1 MNSRETVASGAAISF
16 VGALAAAVPVFDVY
30 DDIVADKPPLTTL
43 VENAPLF
50 LMTGAVVVAGV
61 WLARSGWDGRYARTM
76 VKLALGNVLGVATL
90 VALIVFIQLEL
101 QGELKPLLIA
111 ADTVVIGAVGGVLVG
126 YQSARQEQ
134 SLDAADTE
142 RERARALFAN
152 SRDAIAFVEFAGGTP
167 VVRDV
172 NVAFEELFGYD
183 AGDLGEESLRALL
196 VPADPRNGAI
206 PETRLEQAVAEREV
220 TRLTADGEREF
231 LLQTVPVGM
240 TKSGTP
246 EAYLAYTD
254 ITDQKRREQQLEAA
268 RTKLRDTVEKL
279 ERSNEELEQFAYI
292 ASHDLQEPLRMV
304 SSYMDLI
311 ETEYGDQLDEDAREY
326 IDYAVGGARRM
337 RNMIDDLLTFS
348 RVGERNLDRTRVD
361 VDDVLD
367 EVLADL
373 QVSIENSSASVD
385 RGEMPTVHAD
395 AGQLGRVFQNLIANA
410 IDYAGE
416 EPPSVEIRAEE
427 RDDVHVFAIEDEGVG
442 IPENQQDRIFDIF
455 TRGERDDD
463 DGGTGIGLTLCRR
476 IVEAHDGEITVDSE
490 PGAGAS
496 FIFTLPKNGT
506 HP

>member
-1 MNSRETVASGAAISF
+1 MDSRETMASGAAIGF
-16 VGALAAAVPVFDVY
+16 VGALVAAVPVFDVY
-30 DDIVADKPPLTTL
+30 DDIVAGKPLLTTL
-43 VENAPLF
+43 VENAPL
-50 LMTGAVVVAGV
+50 LAMTGAIIAAGV

-76 VKLALGNVLGVATL
+76 AKLALGNVLGVAAL
-90 VALIVFIQLEL
+90 IALIVFIQLEL
-101 QGELKPLLIA
+101 QGGLKPFVIA

-126 YQSARQEQ
+126 YQSARQKQ
-134 SLDAADTE
+134 SLDTADAE

-152 SRDAIAFVEFAGGTP
+152 SRDAIALAEFSNGTP

-172 NVAFEELFGYD
+172 NVAFRQVFGYD
-183 AGDLGEESLRALL
+183 ADDFGDESLRGLL
-196 VPADPRNGAI
+196 VPADARNGEI
-206 PETRLEQAVAEREV
+206 WEERLEQAVAEREV

-231 LLQTVPVGM
+231 LLQMVPVG
-240 TKSGTP
+240 TTGSGDP

-254 ITDQKRREQQLEAA
+254 ITEQKYREEQLEAA
-268 RTKLRDTVEKL
+268 RAELEDTVEKL

-311 ETEYGDQLDEDAREY
+311 ENEYRDELDEDAREY

-337 RNMIDDLLTFS
+337 QNMIDDLLTFS

-361 VDDVLD
+361 IDDVLD

-373 QVSIENSSASVD
+373 QVSIESSSASID
-385 RGEMPTVHAD
+385 RGEMPTVRAD

-416 EPPSVEIRAEE
+416 EPPSVEVRAEE
-427 RDDVHVFAIEDEGVG
+427 RDDAHVFTVEDEGVG

-476 IVEAHDGEITVDSE
+476 IVEAHDGEITVSSE

-496 FIFTLPKNGT
+496 FILTLPKKAN
-506 HP
+506 H